1 MLTTILVIVALAAGI
16 FFTREEYRYR
26 EKKLKRQLKGLD
38 EKNAELLGLLKF
50 LDAEYEKEL
59 ERSKLLIFQNIFPRG
74 QKDVDER
81 TKDLIHIL
89 NGNITQAD
97 AELIIVKASSFCV
110 GRRNGNRKFTK
121 DDLKKI
127 LMPDDIKYFNED
139 ALNEFYDYLISTYY
153 KNNNYSVFISTLRE
167 LSQTLNPEGTEKDQ
181 MEEGYGEFGLEL
193 TNPVPVASIP
203 DSYVYLN
210 NLRTEDGDKIKYRRE
225 GQVFAHNIKYGVSSY
240 KIFRGEKEI
249 TRIYIC
255 PYNKKNSK
263 KAPKGFKLA

>member
-1 MLTTILVIVALAAGI
+1 MLTTILVLAALAAGI
-16 FFTREEYRYR
+16 SLTRDEYIHKQR
-26 EKKLKRQLKGLD
+26 KLRGQLKEVQ
-38 EKNAELLGLLKF
+38 EKNTELLELLKF
-50 LDAEYEKEL
+50 LNTEYDKEV
-59 ERSKLLIFQNIFPRG
+59 ERSQLLQFQNIFPRG
-74 QKDVDER
+74 QKDVDKQ
-81 TKDLIHIL
+81 TNDLMRL
-89 NGNITQAD
+89 LKGNITQPN
-97 AELIIVKASSFCV
+97 AELIMVKASSFCV

-153 KNNNYSVFISTLRE
+153 SVFISTLRE
-167 LSQTLNPEGTEKDQ
+167 LSQTLNPERTEKDQ